1 MKRTQ
6 ITPAWQWLFLILIL
20 ITLSYCTDK
29 NNPQPMEPPI
39 DVKPSTRPVG
49 TSAGEPYYEWIG
61 TAGGTMKSPDG
72 TVELVFPAGALDEDT
87 EIGIEPIKNTGPG
100 GKGNSFRLTPH
111 GKTFKKPVTI
121 RFNYGKQQQFISS
134 AKPLEIAY
142 QDDKGIWTCVG
153 KTQLDETRKTV
164 SVQTDHFS
172 DWTIIASM
180 ELTPVVT
187 TVGLGE
193 QVSLKAIRY
202 VFPLNNDDFLVPLS
216 VPAGT
221 GDPVKLESTYIV
233 GWTLSGP
240 GKLEGKGSEAVY
252 TAPSS
257 APANNTATVTVEL
270 NFKGKKV
277 LLISTIYIVKDG
289 ISISIDGGPWIT
301 YPAMAGKAGNF
312 YNMNNIK
319 VSEDQPQI
327 TFLWP
332 AGNQSS
338 NGQYSWSMFGP
349 AEANSTF
356 QYFVPGLTHVYAS
369 IYKDGPD
376 VFDSGGFLSVEE
388 SQEGSKKYISGV
400 FAVDQAGFFEKT
412 TDGKQLKISSVKGI
426 YKVQRRW

>member
-1 MKRTQ
+1 MKRIR
-6 ITPAWQWLFLILIL
+6 ITPAWQWFALIMIM
-20 ITLSYCTDK
+20 IVLSYCTHPSD
-29 NNPQPMEPPI
+29 PQSAEPDI
-39 DVKPSTRPVG
+39 EAKPSPKPVG
-49 TSAGEPYYEWIG
+49 TSVGEPYYEWIG
-61 TAGGTMKSPDG
+61 IEGGTIKSPDG
-72 TVELVFPAGALDEDT
+72 SVELVFPAGALEEDT

-121 RFNYGKQQQFISS
+121 RFNYSKQQQFLSS
-134 AKPLEIAY
+134 SKPLEIAY

-153 KTQLDETRKTV
+153 KTQLDETGKTV
-164 SVQTDHFS
+164 SVQADHFS
-172 DWTIIASM
+172 DWAFIASM
-180 ELTPVVT
+180 ELTPIVT

-193 QVSLKAIRY
+193 QVNLKAIRY

-216 VPAGT
+216 VPSGT
-221 GDPVKLESTYIV
+221 GDPVKLESNYIV

-252 TAPSS
+252 TAP
-257 APANNTATVTVEL
+257 ATTPASNTATVTVEL
-270 NFKGKKV
+270 NVKGKKV

-289 ISISIDGGPWIT
+289 ISISIDGGAWIT
-301 YPAMAGKAGNF
+301 YPAMAAKAGNF
-312 YNMNNIK
+312 YSMNNIK

-332 AGNQSS
+332 AANQSS
-338 NGQYSWSMFGP
+338 NGQYNWSMFGST
-349 AEANSTF
+349 EANSTF

-412 TDGKQLKISSVKGI
+412 IDGKQLKISSVKGI
-426 YKVQRRW
+426 YKVQRGW